1 MRSLSIAAVA
11 AATLVLQGCAGTEP
25 KGPGPADARYP
36 MSQSERDPGS
46 RVYLAPDLD
55 TRKYTGGFYVDEVGI
70 YRGADAD
77 FGSATDAD
85 KQELAA
91 FMKSEFTR
99 ALGRRVAAAPGPG
112 VVRVHLTLV
121 GTETSRSV
129 GSVLRF
135 TPIGF
140 AVTLAQQAAGL
151 PGTFVGSVT
160 FAGDVTEADTGTV
173 LAAFLTR
180 QSPPAID
187 LSSGMG
193 ELRAAKLGITQGAD
207 AFAAAVERLSA
218 R

>member
-1 MRSLSIAAVA
+1 MRSWVIAAA
-11 AATLVLQGCAGTEP
+11 AAFALQGCAGAGP
-25 KGPGPADARYP
+25 KGPGPSDARYP

-46 RVYLAPDLD
+46 RVYLAPDLN
-55 TRKYTGGFYVDEVGI
+55 TRNYTRGFYVDDVDI

-77 FGSATDAD
+77 FGNASDAD

-121 GTETSRSV
+121 GTETSRPV

-135 TPIGF
+135 TPVGI
-140 AVTLAQQAAGL
+140 AVSLAQQAAGL

-160 FAGDVTEADTGTV
+160 FAGEVTEVDTGTV
-173 LAAFLTR
+173 LAAFLTK

-193 ELRAAKLGITQGAD
+193 ELKAAKLGITQGAD
-207 AFAAAVERLSA
+207 AFGAAVERLSA
-218 R
+218 AR